1 MIKIKMFSKCAQI
14 CFKIIQKLFE
24 FNAGNVFVFAGL
36 HSVRLAVKMAT
47 TIKTLVSKKK
57 QRYVEDGYNLDLSY
71 INERV
76 RFLTYSVGSEYRTF
90 E

>member
-1 MIKIKMFSKCAQI
+1 MF
-14 CFKIIQKLFE
+14 LF
-24 FNAGNVFVFAGL
+24 FAGL

-76 RFLTYSVGSEYRTF
+76 RYSRDLNTGHLNNEDKKFSI
-90 E
+90 